1 MSKTTYKIKTALRHI
16 KLISQYKKYIFIGD
30 ESEVKKTKML
40 ESISYEKL
48 CSYPSDLL
56 VIDYWVE
63 STDSDADTLCVVL
76 DR

>member
-1 MSKTTYKIKTALRHI
+1 MSKTTHKIKTVLRHI
-16 KLISQYKKYIFIGD
+16 KLISRYKKYIFIGD
-30 ESEVKKTKML
+30 ESEVKKTNVL

-48 CSYPSDLL
+48 CSYPNETL
-56 VIDYWVE
+56 VADYWIE